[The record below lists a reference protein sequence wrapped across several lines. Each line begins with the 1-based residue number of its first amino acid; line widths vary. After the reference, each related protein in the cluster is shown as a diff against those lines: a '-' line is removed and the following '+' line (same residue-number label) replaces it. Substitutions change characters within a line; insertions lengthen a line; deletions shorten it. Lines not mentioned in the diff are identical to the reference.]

1 MMRESI
7 DMKSSK
13 SVRIDQEAYDLLRAK
28 KDEFQKEK
36 RKKITYSQLIKYLI
50 GREIPFSEAHEVS
63 SPLSEILVRIPQ
75 LEEVPIK
82 CEMQIPLRL
91 PEAGILLRDDV
102 ETRVRIYAEE
112 REIPFSEAVNNLLLY
127 ALELREEVL
136 VVLTTDLKKEFEE
149 LYSLLDG
156 REREKLKKDLK
167 KIVTLYT
174 KKLLKSYSKKVKSRK
189 CLHSVKR

>member
-1 MMRESI
+1 
-7 DMKSSK
+7 MKSSK

-63 SPLSEILVRIPQ
+63 SPLSGILVRIPQ

-91 PEAGILLRDDV
+91 PEAGILLKEDV
-102 ETRVRIYAEE
+102 EARVRKHAEE
-112 REIPFSEAVNNLLLY
+112 QNISLSEAVNILLLY
-127 ALELREEVL
+127 ALELHKEVF

-149 LYSLLDG
+149 LYSLLDEK
-156 REREKLKKDLK
+156 EREKLKKDLK

-189 CLHSVKR
+189 HLQAIKR